1 MQEDIPL
8 GLPTPCTPATHSCG
22 QSSNSFQP
30 QQEQTSW
37 LRMLWSSLIFECWRA
52 ASGEYGPIP
61 CVMTGRTQAELKV
74 PWVLKPERGVRGRGG
89 QSWRGLGGVLKIFT
103 GHQEKSG
110 GCINAFPT
118 LSHTNHETTW
128 NVSPTHMF
136 PLSFTSSLFF
146 FFFFLWLFSCSVVF
160 QVTPCADLLLP
171 HPPFPFWYLSI
182 AELTLWFVGLSHLWN
197 AASSGSELNS
207 PNLLCVITGY

>member
-74 PWVLKPERGVRGRGG
+74 PWVLKPERGVGGRGG
-89 QSWRGLGGVLKIFT
+89 QSWRGLGGVVKIFT

-136 PLSFTSSLFF
+136 PLSFTSSFF
-146 FFFFLWLFSCSVVF
+146 FFFNGYSPVLLSFNSHPVLISCFLIPHSHFGIF
-160 QVTPCADLLLP
+160 PLL
-171 HPPFPFWYLSI
+171 
-182 AELTLWFVGLSHLWN
+182 
-197 AASSGSELNS
+197 
-207 PNLLCVITGY
+207 NLHYDF